1 MSNISRRTVIKR
13 LGASA
18 SVGSLSWS
26 ALAAERAPRHLSFT
40 HLHTGKQLNLT
51 YHDGRKYLPGALSE
65 VNLFLS
71 DFRTKESH
79 PIDPALLD
87 ILHDLKTCL
96 DCRNSKFEVISGY
109 RSPATNEQLRQASVG
124 VAKKSLHMQGRAI
137 DVRLSDMDS
146 DRLRQAA
153 ISLGRGGVG
162 HYPSSNFV
170 HLDTGRFRYW

>member
-1 MSNISRRTVIKR
+1 MSNITRRTLIKR

-18 SVGSLSWS
+18 SVSSLSWPV
-26 ALAAERAPRHLSFT
+26 LAAERAPRDLSFF
-40 HLHTGKQLNLT
+40 HLHTGESLSLT
-51 YHDGRKYLPGALSE
+51 YHDGYQYVPGALSE

-71 DFRTKESH
+71 DFRTQESH
-79 PIDPALLD
+79 RIDPELLD
-87 ILHDLKTCL
+87 ILHDLQTCL
-96 DCRNSKFEVISGY
+96 NCQNKFEVISGY
-109 RSPATNEQLRQASVG
+109 RSPATNEQLRQTSGG

-137 DVRLSDMDS
+137 DVRLSDVDS

-162 HYPSSNFV
+162 YYPASNFV